1 MEEEYSVWALPPP
14 EARNRIKDLM
24 RVLRSEFGGPEF
36 DPHISLTRES
46 ASRHLKSASETLSP
60 FTARVSAVSGR
71 HLIFESTPQVMEV
84 SARCCGYFGFKYSR
98 PYTPRSSLLYG
109 ELTEEKNERVQK
121 RVLELDQEIVGFTF
135 EVSEIGLAETD
146 TEDKSLKSWEIV
158 EIMKLY

>member
-1 MEEEYSVWALPPP
+1 MVGLTKEVVVSNSIEKGDVDCKVVMKVPVEKEGVGGAHDEVETFCRSIEMLSDVV
-14 EARNRIKDLM
+14 EDT
-24 RVLRSEFGGPEF
+24 VLEHGGE
-36 DPHISLTRES
+36 
-46 ASRHLKSASETLSP
+46 
-60 FTARVSAVSGR
+60 
-71 HLIFESTPQVMEV
+71 VMEV